1 VPSYDLVLRNG
12 TVVDGTGLPRRRAD
26 VAVKDGRIV
35 EVGFVD
41 GDGAREIDCDGLVV
55 APGIVDPH
63 THYDPQLTFEP
74 YGTSSCFHGV
84 TTVVAGNCG
93 FSVAPLRPGDSPWLI
108 QLFARVEGMDASA
121 LEGIPF
127 DGFETFPEYLA
138 SMEGRLGI
146 NAAFYVG
153 HCAVRRYVMGDDC
166 QLREATADEVESMR
180 QIVAEAVAAGAAGFS
195 STHSPTHFDSA
206 DRPVPSRLS
215 SFDELRALVEA
226 AGRGNGGSV
235 AYLPASAVGGITP
248 EDEQL
253 LIDLSLAA
261 RLPVIIQGLGARSKV
276 DAPTAGWDNAKRFVD
291 DATARGAAVY
301 SMAMSKPFNRTFDLA
316 TGTKLYEGALQFHR
330 MFTEATSVPDRIAL
344 LQDPA
349 FRDAIRSSV
358 DEPNRDPAAGP
369 TLPPPHWSVLLVHSV
384 SRSENEKWV
393 GRSISDVAA
402 ELGVHPTDAMIDLAL
417 SEDLG
422 VEFLWRTETPEW
434 IEGTKVAQADPH
446 MIVGTSDGGAHLD
459 RDDGA
464 EAHSYFL
471 KHWVREWQGFT
482 LEEGVRQITAI
493 PAALCGLTDRGLVL
507 PGYAAD
513 LFVFDPDT
521 IGPAH
526 KEFVHDFPNGA
537 GRWTSKP
544 DGVKATIVNGVPI
557 VLDGEL
563 QRDAGLPGQVL
574 RPGSCRENV
583 TARDSSRGSFA
594 EGGPA

>member
-1 VPSYDLVLRNG
+1 MATYDLVIRNG
-12 TVVDGTGLPRRRAD
+12 IVVDGTGLPRRRAD

-35 EVGFVD
+35 AVGFVEVA
-41 GDGAREIDCDGLVV
+41 GQREIDAAGNVV

-93 FSVAPLRPGDSPWLI
+93 FSVAPLRPGDAPWLI
-108 QLFARVEGMDASA
+108 QLFARVEGMDPSA
-121 LEGIPF
+121 LEGIPV
-127 DGFETFPEYLA
+127 DGFETFPEFLA
-138 SMEGRLGI
+138 QIKGKIGI

-153 HCAVRRYVMGDDC
+153 HCAVRRYVMGDDS
-166 QLREATADEVESMR
+166 QTRVATDAEIAAMTRIVGEAMD
-180 QIVAEAVAAGAAGFS
+180 AGAAGFS

-215 SFDELRALVEA
+215 SLAELKALAAE
-226 AGRGNGGSV
+226 AGRANGGSL
-235 AYLPASAVGGITP
+235 AYLPGSAVGGITA
-248 EDEQL
+248 EDEEL
-253 LIDLSLAA
+253 LIDMSLAA

-291 DATARGAAVY
+291 EATARGAAVY

-316 TGTKLYEGALQFHR
+316 AGTKLYEGALQFNR
-330 MFTEATSVPDRIAL
+330 MFAEAPSVPERIAL
-344 LQDPA
+344 LGDPA
-349 FRDAIRSSV
+349 FRDAIRGSV
-358 DEPNRDPAAGP
+358 ENPNRDPDAGP
-369 TLPPPHWSVLLVHSV
+369 TLPPPHWDVLHV
-384 SRSENEKWV
+384 SKVTKPENDKFV
-393 GRSISDVAA
+393 GRSLADIAT
-402 ELGVHPTDAMIDLAL
+402 ELGVHPTDAMLDIAL
-417 SEDLG
+417 SEELTT
-422 VEFLWRTETPEW
+422 EFVWRTETPEW
-434 IEGTKVAQADPH
+434 IAGTKVAHDDPH

-464 EAHSYFL
+464 EAHTWFL
-471 KHWVREWQGFT
+471 RHWVKEWGGFT

-493 PAALCGLTDRGLVL
+493 PAALCGLVDRGLLL

-513 LFVFDPDT
+513 LFIFDPDT
-521 IGPAH
+521 VGPDR

-544 DGVKATIVNGVPI
+544 AGVQATIVNGVPI

-563 QRDAGLPGQVL
+563 QADAGLPGQVL
-574 RPGSCRENV
+574 APNGRV
-583 TARDSSRGSFA
+583 V
-594 EGGPA
+594 

>member
-1 VPSYDLVLRNG
+1 MPTYDLVVRNG

-26 VAVKDGRIV
+26 VAIKDGRIV
-35 EVGFVD
+35 EVGFVE
-41 GDGAREIDCDGLVV
+41 GDGAREIDAEGLVV

-93 FSVAPLRPGDSPWLI
+93 FSVAPLKPGDSPWLI
-108 QLFARVEGMDASA
+108 QLFARVEGMDPTA

-138 SMEGRLGI
+138 HMDGKLGI

-166 QLREATADEVESMR
+166 QTREATPDEIEQMR
-180 QIVAEAVAAGAAGFS
+180 RIVGDAVAAGAAGFS

-215 SFDELRALVEA
+215 STEELRALVAEA
-226 AGRGNGGSV
+226 GKGNGGSI

-248 EDEQL
+248 DDEAL
-253 LIDLSLAA
+253 LTELSLAA

-291 DATARGAAVY
+291 EATAKGAAVY

-316 TGTKLYEGALQFHR
+316 AGTKLYEGCLEFNR
-330 MFTEATSVPDRIAL
+330 MFTEASNAEERLAL
-344 LQDPA
+344 LRDPS
-349 FRDAIRSSV
+349 FRDAIRHSV
-358 DEPNRDPAAGP
+358 ENPNRDPAKGP
-369 TLPPPHWSVLLVHSV
+369 TLPPPHWDVLHVNRV
-384 SRSENEKWV
+384 SKPENEKWV
-393 GRSISDVAA
+393 GRSIVDIAA
-402 ELGVHPTDAMIDLAL
+402 ELGAHPTDAMLDLAVGEGL
-417 SEDLG
+417 AT
-422 VEFLWRTETPEW
+422 EFVWKTETPEW
-434 IEGTKVAQADPH
+434 IEGTKEAQADPH

-557 VLDGEL
+557 VVDGEL
-563 QRDAGLPGQVL
+563 QPDAGLPGQVL
-574 RPGSCRENV
+574 KPGVR
-583 TARDSSRGSFA
+583 A
-594 EGGPA
+594 

>member
-1 VPSYDLVLRNG
+1 MSTYDLAVIGG

-26 VAVKDGRIV
+26 VAIRDGRIAQ
-35 EVGFVD
+35 VGFVD
-41 GDGAREIDCDGLVV
+41 PSDAARVIDAGGKVV

-74 YGTSSCFHGV
+74 YGTSSCYHGV

-108 QLFARVEGMDASA
+108 QLFARVEGMDPTA

-138 SMEGRLGI
+138 HMEGRIGV
-146 NAAFYVG
+146 NAAFYIG

-166 QLREATADEVESMR
+166 QTREATDDEIDAMR
-180 QIVAEAVAAGAAGFS
+180 ATVRDAMAAGAAGFS

-215 SFDELRALVEA
+215 SLAELRALAAEA
-226 AGRGNGGSV
+226 GSANGGSI

-248 EDEQL
+248 DDEEL
-253 LIDLSLAA
+253 LVELSLSA

-276 DAPTAGWDNAKRFVD
+276 DAPTAGWESAKRFVD
-291 DATARGAAVY
+291 DATARGAAVF

-316 TGTKLYEGALQFHR
+316 TGTKLYEGCPDFNR
-330 MFTEATSVPDRIAL
+330 MFTEAASVDERMAL
-344 LQDPA
+344 LRDPS
-349 FRDAIRSSV
+349 FRDAIRDSV
-358 DEPNRDPAAGP
+358 DHPNRDPAKGP
-369 TLPPPHWSVLLVHSV
+369 TLPPPHWDVLHVDAV
-384 SRSENEKWV
+384 SLPVNEKLL
-393 GRSISDVAA
+393 GRSLRDIA
-402 ELGVHPTDAMIDLAL
+402 EEMGVHPTDVMVDLAL

-422 VEFLWRTETPEW
+422 VQFLWKTETPEW
-434 IEGTKVAQADPH
+434 IEGTRVAQSDPH
-446 MIVGTSDGGAHLD
+446 MVVGTSDGGAHLD

-471 KHWVREWQGFT
+471 RHWVREWGGFS

-493 PAALCGLTDRGLVL
+493 PAALCGLTDRGLL
-507 PGYAAD
+507 LAGYAAD
-513 LFVFDPDT
+513 IFVFDPDR
-521 IGPAH
+521 IGPGT
-526 KEFVHDFPNGA
+526 KDFVHDFPNGA
-537 GRWTSKP
+537 GRWTSRP
-544 DGVKATIVNGVPI
+544 EGAHATIVNGVPI

-563 QRDAGLPGQVL
+563 QADAGLPGHVL
-574 RPGSCRENV
+574 KPGVR
-583 TARDSSRGSFA
+583 
-594 EGGPA
+594 

>member
-1 VPSYDLVLRNG
+1 MPTNDLPAYDLVVRNG

-26 VAVKDGRIV
+26 VAVNDGRIV
-35 EVGFVD
+35 AVGFVD
-41 GDGAREIDCDGLVV
+41 GDGARELDAAGLVV

-108 QLFARVEGMDASA
+108 QLFARVEGMDATA

-138 SMEGRLGI
+138 HMEGRLGI

-153 HCAVRRYVMGDDC
+153 HCAVRRYVMGDEC
-166 QLREATADEVESMR
+166 QTREATPDEIEQMCR
-180 QIVAEAVAAGAAGFS
+180 IVADAVEAGAAGFS

-215 SFDELRALVEA
+215 SLEELRALA
-226 AGRGNGGSV
+226 AETGRGNGGSI
-235 AYLPASAVGGITP
+235 AYLPGSAVGGITP
-248 EDEQL
+248 DDEAL
-253 LIDLSLAA
+253 LTELSLAA

-291 DATARGAAVY
+291 EASAKGAAVY
-301 SMAMSKPFNRTFDLA
+301 SLAMSKPFNRTFDLA

-330 MFTEATSVPDRIAL
+330 MFSEAATVEARIAL
-344 LQDPA
+344 LGDPA
-349 FRDAIRSSV
+349 FRDAIRDSV
-358 DEPNRDPAAGP
+358 DNPNRDPGAGP
-369 TLPPPHWSVLLVHSV
+369 TLPPPHWDVLHVNRV
-384 SRSENEKWV
+384 SRPENEKWV
-393 GRSISDVAA
+393 GRSMSDIAA
-402 ELGVHPTDAMIDLAL
+402 ELGVHPTDAMVDLAL
-417 SEDLG
+417 SEALA
-422 VEFLWRTETPEW
+422 VEFVWRTETAEW

-482 LEEGVRQITAI
+482 LEEGIRQITAI
-493 PAALCGLTDRGLVL
+493 PAALCGLNDRGLVL

-544 DGVKATIVNGVPI
+544 EGVKATIVNGVPI
-557 VLDGEL
+557 VVDGEL
-563 QRDAGLPGQVL
+563 QPDAGLPGQVL
-574 RPGSCRENV
+574 KPGV
-583 TARDSSRGSFA
+583 AR
-594 EGGPA
+594 